1 MRVSINAKKGCCV
14 LAILI
19 RALVL
24 PVTALGIPDILK
36 DPLGVQP
43 DRLHTGAMLPDG
55 SLIACPASVDLS
67 QPLEL
72 GSAVDVALC
81 SNPQIRSAWAAIKVQ
96 SGVLGEARAAYLPT
110 VNVSVSRLSNWS
122 GSSSLSGT
130 YDSFR
135 TGNQLYGTLTWR
147 LLDFGGRSAHNKAAS
162 QLLVAA
168 LAAHE
173 ASLQKTM
180 KDVIKA
186 YFEAMTAQSSF
197 IARKKM
203 VEIAERILAATKR
216 REDRGTVPLSDTLQ
230 ALTALCKARL
240 NEARAQGDFNKSLSL
255 LVQVMGLAP
264 GTSIHLPQTLELYRV
279 DDVKDLNSVLRQ
291 AEENHPA
298 IRAARAK
305 LAADKAKIIVARS
318 EGMPSLDATASLS
331 RNGYPNQG
339 LSSINQSV
347 VTAGVTLNLP
357 IFEGF
362 ARTYRIRGAEAQ
374 AEQSKAQLQDA
385 TSQALTEVVKAHA
398 DALTS
403 LKTLKATELLLVAA
417 TQSLHSSLRRYD
429 RHAADILEVL
439 NSQSALADAEQ
450 ERIRAVA
457 EWRSARLRLLAE
469 SGLLVRADLL
479 QEREWQVRDSKK
491 QDSLPGE

>member
-1 MRVSINAKKGCCV
+1 MYMKVSINAKKRWCCFF
-14 LAILI
+14 ATLI
-19 RALVL
+19 RVLVL

-43 DRLHTGAMLPDG
+43 DRLQTGAMLPDG
-55 SLIACPASVDLS
+55 SLITRPASVDLS

-72 GSAVDVALC
+72 ASAIDIALC

-96 SGVLGEARAAYLPT
+96 SGVSGEARAAYLPT
-110 VNVSVSRLSNWS
+110 VKVSVSRLANR
-122 GSSSLSGT
+122 SSSSSPSGA
-130 YDSFR
+130 YDFFQ

-147 LLDFGGRSAHNKAAS
+147 VLDFGGRSANNKAAS

-180 KDVIKA
+180 AGVIQA
-186 YFEAMTAQSSF
+186 YFDAMTAQSTF
-197 IARKKM
+197 IVRKKM
-203 VEIAERILAATKR
+203 VEIAGRILAATKR
-216 REDRGTVPLSDTLQ
+216 REDRGAVPLSDTLQ
-230 ALTALCKARL
+230 ALTALAKAQL

-264 GTSIHLPQTLELYRV
+264 GTSIRLPQTLELYRV
-279 DDVKDLNSVLRQ
+279 DEVKELNSLLRQ

-298 IRAARAK
+298 IKVARAK
-305 LAADKAKIIVARS
+305 LAADKARITVARS

-331 RNGYPNQG
+331 SNGYPNQA

-347 VTAGVTLNLP
+347 ATAGVTLNLP

-362 ARTYRIRGAEAQ
+362 ARIYRIRGAQAQ
-374 AEQSKAQLQDA
+374 AEQSEAKLQDA
-385 TSQALTEVVKAHA
+385 TIQILTEVVKAHA

-403 LKTLKATELLLVAA
+403 LGTLKATERLMDAA
-417 TQSLHSSLRRYD
+417 TQSLHSSLRRYE
-429 RHAADILEVL
+429 RRAADIIELL

-469 SGLLVRADLL
+469 SGLLGRADFF
-479 QEREWQVRDSKK
+479 QEK
-491 QDSLPGE
+491 P

>member
-1 MRVSINAKKGCCV
+1 MRVSINAKNGCCV
-14 LAILI
+14 SATLLWVF
-19 RALVL
+19 AL
-24 PVTALGIPDILK
+24 PISALGIPDILK

-43 DRLHTGAMLPDG
+43 DCLHTGAMLPDE
-55 SLIACPASVDLS
+55 SLIACPASADLS

-72 GSAVDVALC
+72 GSAIDVAL
-81 SNPQIRSAWAAIKVQ
+81 SNNPQIRSAWAAIKVQ

-110 VNVSVSRLSNWS
+110 MNVSVSRLANR
-122 GSSSLSGT
+122 SSSSFLSDM
-130 YDSFR
+130 YDSFQ

-147 LLDFGGRSAHNKAAS
+147 LLDFGGRSANNKVAS

-180 KDVIKA
+180 TGVIQA
-186 YFEAMTAQSSF
+186 YFDAMTAQSSC

-216 REDRGTVPLSDTLQ
+216 REDRGAVPLSDTLQ

-264 GTSIHLPQTLELYRV
+264 GTSIHLPQRLELYRV

-305 LAADKAKIIVARS
+305 LAADKAKITVARS

-339 LSSINQSV
+339 LSSTNQLV
-347 VTAGVTLNLP
+347 RTAGVTLNLP

-362 ARTYRIRGAEAQ
+362 ARTYRIRGAQAQ
-374 AEQSKAQLQDA
+374 AEQSEAQLQAA
-385 TSQALTEVVKAHA
+385 TSQALIEVVRAHA

-403 LKTLKATELLLVAA
+403 LGTLKATELLMLAA
-417 TQSLHSSLRRYD
+417 TQALHSSLRRYD
-429 RHAADILEVL
+429 YHAADILEVL
-439 NSQSALADAEQ
+439 NSQLALADAEQ

-469 SGLLVRADLL
+469 SGLLGRADLL
-479 QEREWQVRDSKK
+479 QER
-491 QDSLPGE
+491 P

>member
-1 MRVSINAKKGCCV
+1 MRVSFNAKKGCCI
-14 LAILI
+14 LATL
-19 RALVL
+19 LWL
-24 PVTALGIPDILK
+24 PSSALGIADLLK

-43 DRLHTGAMLPDG
+43 DRLHTGAIFPDG
-55 SLIACPASVDLS
+55 SLIASPASVDLS

-72 GSAVDVALC
+72 GSAIDVALC

-96 SGVLGEARAAYLPT
+96 SWVLGEARAAYLPT
-110 VNVSVSRLSNWS
+110 VNVSVSRLVNR
-122 GSSSLSGT
+122 SSSASLSGT
-130 YDSFR
+130 YDYFR
-135 TGNQLYGTLTWR
+135 TGNQLYSTLTWR
-147 LLDFGGRSAHNKAAS
+147 LLDFGGRSANNKAAS

-173 ASLQKTM
+173 ASLQKTITG
-180 KDVIKA
+180 VVQA
-186 YFEAMTAQSSF
+186 YFDAITTQSSYL
-197 IARKKM
+197 ARKKM
-203 VEIAERILAATKR
+203 TEIAGRILAATKR
-216 REDRGTVPLSDTLQ
+216 REDRGAVPLSDTLQ

-347 VTAGVTLNLP
+347 TTAGVTLNLP

-362 ARTYRIRGAEAQ
+362 ARTYRIRGAQAQ
-374 AEQSKAQLQDA
+374 AEQSEAQLQAA
-385 TSQALTEVVKAHA
+385 TIQALTEVVRAHA
-398 DALTS
+398 DAMTS
-403 LKTLKATELLLVAA
+403 LGTLKATELLLLAA
-417 TQSLHSSLRRYD
+417 TQALHSSLRRYD
-429 RHAADILEVL
+429 YHAADILEVL

-469 SGLLVRADLL
+469 SGLLGRADLL
-479 QEREWQVRDSKK
+479 QER
-491 QDSLPGE
+491 P

>member
-1 MRVSINAKKGCCV
+1 MRVSINAKKECCV
-14 LAILI
+14 LATLI
-19 RALVL
+19 WELAL
-24 PVTALGIPDILK
+24 PVVALGIPDLLK
-36 DPLGVQP
+36 DPLGVKP
-43 DRLHTGAMLPDG
+43 DRLQTRTTLPEG
-55 SLIACPASVDLS
+55 SLISCPTSVDLS

-72 GSAVDVALC
+72 GSAIDVALC

-110 VNVSVSRLSNWS
+110 MKVSVSRLANWNN
-122 GSSSLSGT
+122 SSSLFGT
-130 YDSFR
+130 KDSFQ

-147 LLDFGGRSAHNKAAS
+147 LLDFGGRSANNKAAS

-180 KDVIKA
+180 TGVIQA
-186 YFEAMTAQSSF
+186 YFDAMTAQSSF

-203 VEIAERILAATKR
+203 VEIAERILAVTKR
-216 REDRGTVPLSDTLQ
+216 REDRGSVPLSDTLQ
-230 ALTALCKARL
+230 ALTALAKARL

-255 LVQVMGLAP
+255 LVQAMGLAP
-264 GTSIHLPQTLELYRV
+264 GTPLRLPHNLELYQV
-279 DDVKDLNSVLRQ
+279 DDVKDLDSCLHQ

-298 IRAARAK
+298 IRVARAK
-305 LAADKAKIIVARS
+305 LAADKAKITIARS

-347 VTAGVTLNLP
+347 TTAGVTLNLP

-362 ARTYRIRGAEAQ
+362 GRTYRIRGAQAQ
-374 AEQSKAQLQDA
+374 VEQSEAQLQE
-385 TSQALTEVVKAHA
+385 TISQALAEVVKAHA

-403 LKTLKATELLLVAA
+403 LGTLKATELLMAA
-417 TQSLHSSLRRYD
+417 AIQSLHSSLRRYD
-429 RHAADILEVL
+429 WHVADILEVL

-457 EWRSARLRLLAE
+457 EWRSARLRLLVE
-469 SGLLVRADLL
+469 SGLIGRADLIE
-479 QEREWQVRDSKK
+479 ER
-491 QDSLPGE
+491 P

>member
-1 MRVSINAKKGCCV
+1 MRVSINAKKVCRILTTLIWV
-14 LAILI
+14 LA
-19 RALVL
+19 L
-24 PVTALGIPDILK
+24 PAVTLGVPDILK
-36 DPLGVQP
+36 DPLGVQS
-43 DRLHTGAMLPDG
+43 DRLKTGAMLPDG
-55 SLIACPASVDLS
+55 SLIACSADIDLS

-72 GSAVDVALC
+72 GSAIDVALC

-110 VNVSVSRLSNWS
+110 MKVSVSRLKNWS
-122 GSSSLSGT
+122 SSSSLSGT
-130 YDSFR
+130 YDSFQ

-147 LLDFGGRSAHNKAAS
+147 LLDFGGRSANNKAAS

-173 ASLQKTM
+173 VSLQKTM
-180 KDVIKA
+180 TVVIQA
-186 YFEAMTAQSSF
+186 YFDAMTAQSSF

-216 REDRGTVPLSDTLQ
+216 REDRGAVPLSDTLQ
-230 ALTALCKARL
+230 ALTALAKAQL

-255 LVQVMGLAP
+255 LVQAMGLAP
-264 GTSIHLPQTLELYRV
+264 GTLLRLPQKLELYRV
-279 DDVKDLNSVLRQ
+279 DDVKDLNSLLRQ
-291 AEENHPA
+291 AEETHPA
-298 IRAARAK
+298 IRVARAK
-305 LAADKAKIIVARS
+305 LAADKAKITVARS

-347 VTAGVTLNLP
+347 TTAGVTLNLP

-362 ARTYRIRGAEAQ
+362 GRTYRIRGAQAQ
-374 AEQSKAQLQDA
+374 IEQSEAQLQET

-403 LKTLKATELLLVAA
+403 LGTLKATELLMTAA
-417 TQSLHSSLRRYD
+417 TQGIHSSLRRYD
-429 RHAADILEVL
+429 RNAADILEVL

-450 ERIRAVA
+450 ERIRAIA

-469 SGLLVRADLL
+469 SGILGRADLL
-479 QEREWQVRDSKK
+479 HE
-491 QDSLPGE
+491 